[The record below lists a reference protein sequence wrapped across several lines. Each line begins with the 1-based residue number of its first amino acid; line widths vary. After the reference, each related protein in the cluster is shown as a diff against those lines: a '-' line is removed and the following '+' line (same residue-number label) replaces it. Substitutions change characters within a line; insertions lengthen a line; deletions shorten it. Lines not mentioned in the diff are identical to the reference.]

1 MNGKDEVKYQI
12 AVAVFGLFWGI
23 ELLGAIFDYAII
35 VGVSAWYFTSAHDKR
50 GRFSLTRGFY
60 WAFRYNFGSLAFGSF
75 LLAIVWTIRIVFE
88 YLDNKMKKLKEN
100 NQLASC
106 ISSGIRCCLACFDR
120 FIRFLN
126 VNAYIHVCLTG
137 NSFCSSAMSAFVL
150 ALKHSG
156 SFMTTNGIGSLI
168 NILGKLTI
176 SVGNSVIGYI
186 LIISLE
192 ETKNSVQEPLAPT
205 AVVFVMSYLMASIF
219 MGVYSIT
226 SLTIL

>member
-1 MNGKDEVKYQI
+1 M
-12 AVAVFGLFWGI
+12 FGLFWGI